1 MRFVSLA
8 VMFGGFKM
16 MIERNER
23 NTCERF
29 VTCSDPSERNER
41 NTPLGGVTIV
51 RGGELVPMPLFDSGP
66 VTVILTLALS
76 LPKKNGGKNHG

>member
-1 MRFVSLA
+1 
-8 VMFGGFKM
+8 
-16 MIERNER
+16 MIERNKR

-51 RGGELVPMPLFDSGP
+51 RGVETVPMPPFDSGA
-66 VTVILTLALS
+66 VTVVSTLTFS
-76 LPKKNGGKNHG
+76 LPKNRGGNHG